1 MSDIDDIEH
10 PHHPDSSQYIAIGI
24 ILAVFTAIEVAISF
38 AAVPGHLSI
47 PSLIILTVLKFVLVV
62 LWFMHLRF
70 DSGWFRRM
78 FTFGLLLALAVYAA
92 TISLML
98 YAGEST
104 PAEQQARVPS
114 MASAPAAAETPAPMG
129 VHQRLHA

>member
-1 MSDIDDIEH
+1 VSDPDQEH
-10 PHHPDSSQYIAIGI
+10 QVEHPDSSQYIAVGI

-38 AAVPGHLSI
+38 SSAPTNIAI
-47 PSLIILTVLKFVLVV
+47 PALIVLTVLKFALVV

-78 FTFGLLLALAVYAA
+78 FVFGLIVALAIYAA

-98 YAGEST
+98 FAGGT
-104 PAEQQARVPS
+104 PQQ
-114 MASAPAAAETPAPMG
+114 
-129 VHQRLHA
+129 